1 MQPGGGGHELRAGA
15 LQEVVTAAERAGA
28 RDGSARLAAAAAV
41 LLALFATLFTAGSA
55 LGVWPQPPAG
65 AFAGWDLWLGLAV
78 GLGLLVHL
86 LRR

>member
-1 MQPGGGGHELRAGA
+1 VTSSARAD
-15 LQEVVTAAERAGA
+15 AGD
-28 RDGSARLAAAAAV
+28 RSSRLAAAAAG
-41 LLALFATLFTAGSA
+41 LLALFAALFTAGSA

-65 AFAGWDLWLGLAV
+65 AFAGWDLWVGMAV